1 VKALNHPFHL
11 LAILAGATAVAVAV
25 WRVEASGIINFAGYA
40 GGLVALLAAVD
51 LARKLG
57 LEPKDDPAR
66 RDRGETS

>member
-1 VKALNHPFHL
+1 MKALNHLFLL
-11 LAILAGATAVAVAV
+11 LAIVAGAAAVAVAV

-40 GGLVALLAAVD
+40 GGLVALLTAVD

-66 RDRGETS
+66 RDRRETS

>member
-1 VKALNHPFHL
+1 MKALNYPFHL
-11 LAILAGATAVAVAV
+11 LAIVAGAAAVAVAV

-40 GGLVALLAAVD
+40 GGLVAFLTAVD

-66 RDRGETS
+66 RDRRETS